1 MLGAII
7 GDIIGSRFEWH
18 NHRDKHFERF
28 TEACRMT
35 DDSIMTLVVAKA
47 LMETKKTCQMQ
58 HSIFQKN
65 KEEIIMKMQFWSK
78 TTTGKWAAGLTLA
91 FIVLMAIKMVGL
103 GAAIRLPLPTP
114 ALALM
119 GLVGFIMGLI
129 AIIKYK
135 DRALL
140 TLLSIPVGLVI
151 ILWAIAEIAFPH

>member
-1 MLGAII
+1 
-7 GDIIGSRFEWH
+7 
-18 NHRDKHFERF
+18 
-28 TEACRMT
+28 MT
-35 DDSIMTLVVAKA
+35 M
-47 LMETKKTCQMQ
+47 
-58 HSIFQKN
+58 
-65 KEEIIMKMQFWSK
+65 
-78 TTTGKWAAGLTLA
+78 A

-140 TLLSIPVGLVI
+140 TLLSIAVGLVI
-151 ILWAIAEIAFPH
+151 ILWTLAEIAFTH

>member
-1 MLGAII
+1 
-7 GDIIGSRFEWH
+7 
-18 NHRDKHFERF
+18 
-28 TEACRMT
+28 MT
-35 DDSIMTLVVAKA
+35 M
-47 LMETKKTCQMQ
+47 
-58 HSIFQKN
+58 
-65 KEEIIMKMQFWSK
+65 
-78 TTTGKWAAGLTLA
+78 A

-140 TLLSIPVGLVI
+140 MLLSIPVGLVI
-151 ILWAIAEIAFPH
+151 ILWTFAGIAFPH

>member
-1 MLGAII
+1 MVQ
-7 GDIIGSRFEWH
+7 
-18 NHRDKHFERF
+18 
-28 TEACRMT
+28 T
-35 DDSIMTLVVAKA
+35 KA
-47 LMETKKTCQMQ
+47 GQ
-58 HSIFQKN
+58 
-65 KEEIIMKMQFWSK
+65 
-78 TTTGKWAAGLTLA
+78 WAAGLTMA

-140 TLLSIPVGLVI
+140 TLLSIPVGI
-151 ILWAIAEIAFPH
+151 IIIAWTLAEIAFPH